1 MNTLAY
7 DRIEAKRLALD
18 LSAKELCRR
27 AGLNESTLANAKRNG
42 GALALETIEKFA
54 ATLGCTAAELRGLDT
69 TPAVTTTLPGFERI
83 DLPLLTP
90 SPLNPRKTFDETAL
104 RELADSIERNG
115 LLQNL
120 TVRPTGAAD
129 ALGRPDYW
137 IVAGERRYRALRL
150 LAQENR
156 LPESL
161 AAGIPCNV
169 RELTDAEHLA
179 VSLLENL
186 QRRDVNPM
194 EEANAFA
201 RLTALGWTTAQI
213 AEKIGTTQRHIQQRL
228 ALTQRL
234 APECQEALQAG
245 KINFTQARAL
255 LAAKPKEQATLLKN
269 IKNFPT
275 VEAIRAKV
283 MREMIPFS
291 LAIFP
296 RETYLGEIVEADD
309 GKEYATDKEAFVA
322 AQRAAAVQLAEQKR
336 AKGRSGFPG
345 LEFVEVVER
354 YFSFPVWEYPEHQG
368 DAPKGIIIWIN
379 TDTYEVKTL
388 TDRMR
393 RPQQDET
400 AAEAAARAEREAKET
415 AQNAEFEAFT
425 LALRAKVAARY
436 DAATALLLASFD
448 RCMNYQ
454 AKEFPAVDLRGSGAL
469 APTPNDWRATLTAL
483 MTVPTHDVAK
493 IIANHLDCNRWH
505 FPPALIAAADLL
517 GVAVPAWLRPQPEAN
532 AVRPAEPDT
541 LPLEDE
547 AEPEADDEG
556 EFAHALDDLVDGEG
570 EGDDPINGVAP
581 WSRPLSTTCPDDA
594 A

>member
-1 MNTLAY
+1 MTATLPY
-7 DRIEAKRLALD
+7 DRIDAKRAELGITGNELD
-18 LSAKELCRR
+18 RR
-27 AGLNESTLANAKRNG
+27 AGLFHGAWANAKRNAG
-42 GALALETIEKFA
+42 GLKIETIQKYA
-54 ATLGCTAAELRGLDT
+54 AALGCPVAELLGEEPAAPAAPTGVQLIGL
-69 TPAVTTTLPGFERI
+69 PQLV
-83 DLPLLTP
+83 P
-90 SPLNPRKTFDETAL
+90 SPLNPRQTFEEEPL
-104 RELADSIERNG
+104 RELAASIAVHG

-120 TVRPTGAAD
+120 TVRPTGHATAEG
-129 ALGRPDYW
+129 APEYW
-137 IVAGERRYRALRL
+137 IVAGERRFRAAMI

-169 RELTDAEHLA
+169 RDLTDAEHLA

-213 AEKIGTTQRHIQQRL
+213 AEKIGTTQRHIQQRI
-228 ALTQRL
+228 ALVQRL
-234 APECQEALQAG
+234 APECQEALQTG

-255 LAAKPKEQATLLKN
+255 LAAKPKEQSTLLKN

-283 MREMIPFS
+283 TREMIPFS

-322 AQRAAAVQLAEQKR
+322 AQRAAAAQLAEQKR

-354 YFSFPVWEYPEHQG
+354 HFSFPAWDYPEHQG

-393 RPQQDET
+393 RPQQGET
-400 AAEAAARAEREAKET
+400 AAEAAARAEREAKAAKES
-415 AQNAEFEAFT
+415 AEFEAFT
-425 LALRAKVAARY
+425 ATLRAKVAARY
-436 DAATALLLASFD
+436 DVATALLLASFD
-448 RCMNYQ
+448 RSPNYQ
-454 AKEFPAVDLRGSGAL
+454 AKEFPAVDLRGTGAL
-469 APTPNDWRATLTAL
+469 ASTPNDWRAALTAL

-493 IIANHLDCNRWH
+493 IIAAHLDCNRWH

-517 GVAVPAWLRPQPEAN
+517 GVAVPAWLHPQPEAN

-556 EFAHALDDLVDGEG
+556 EFAHALDDLVDDEA
-570 EGDDPINGVAP
+570 DDPINGVAP